1 MKVLEKFEEIISC
14 RIIERKGLNQVAFT
28 TLDKKCPHQG
38 RRLIDKFMS
47 DQECSSIAVLI
58 VLEDH
63 EDVND
68 TSAVLWKVLNNIDP
82 KRDMHYYEKRLG
94 IDVTCKTGED
104 GYSQNWPDE
113 IEMSREVRQTIDQ
126 KWKKMFNE
134 L

>member
-1 MKVLEKFEEIISC
+1 
-14 RIIERKGLNQVAFT
+14 
-28 TLDKKCPHQG
+28 
-38 RRLIDKFMS
+38 MS
-47 DQECSSIAVLI
+47 DQECSSIVILI